1 MAFVSMVVVDGLLE
15 KGLAYDTV
23 AGFEPLA
30 IHGDTSSDFDNILWR
45 SDDRMLQ
52 PRLRPFLFR
61 IVSPLGGLCDC
72 VMFHSRCNFVERRW
86 QSSIRKNGTS
96 TGRLD
101 AIFQPQRQY
110 NLPGLAPPF
119 SVGTAPCNNT

>member
-30 IHGDTSSDFDNILWR
+30 IHGDTSSDIDNILWR

-52 PRLRPFLFR
+52 PGLRPFLFR
-61 IVSPLGGLCDC
+61 IVSPLGGYAIVSC
-72 VMFHSRCNFVERRW
+72 
-86 QSSIRKNGTS
+86 SI
-96 TGRLD
+96 LD
-101 AIFQPQRQY
+101 ATSSSGGGKVRY
-110 NLPGLAPPF
+110 GK
-119 SVGTAPCNNT
+119 TARRPDV